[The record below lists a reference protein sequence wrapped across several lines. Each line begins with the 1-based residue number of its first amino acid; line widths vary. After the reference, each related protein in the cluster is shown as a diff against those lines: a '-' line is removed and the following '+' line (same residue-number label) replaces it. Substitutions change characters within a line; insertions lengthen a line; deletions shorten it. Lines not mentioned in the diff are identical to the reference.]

1 MGHVE
6 DMKELIRTQIQS
18 LDNLQE
24 RVAFKSLMEQ
34 VFLALYET
42 NEKMYRD
49 LEERVQKE
57 LACDVNQYLVR
68 TGLIERDYF
77 DISHHLMAPME
88 EADLQVP
95 EYSFADIREAIEK
108 QGSFAL
114 EKVMLRCDY
123 LQMQRIWSDDPEFQ
137 GYIKT
142 DRSQNPR
149 EVTVK
154 LQKNTHYLKKLE
166 QLYRLFIK
174 NGIPW
179 QTLNT
184 PYLYK
189 MADVILTKLPEE
201 FDGTEI
207 ITDIQID
214 FGAYNP
220 VICSGLIPIWNI
232 NELRLD
238 GTGFPM
244 PCEDRQNFEHI
255 ISLHK
260 HGPQHAYLAEDD
272 PDVLSVRR
280 EEDRLYIISGSGA
293 SKKWDVYCIRNYPDS
308 SLDYYTYPVMQ
319 NQRAETFSERFQ
331 GKYGQNVKTRAEL
344 ARFING
350 FCLDDYVVYQDCR
363 IQEEFDLPRETYS
376 MNSFIEDEIRD
387 RRYQKKLVLYF
398 NAGPKEPWLQRDT
411 ASFIVSEVQ
420 RIYPEYECGGVV
432 L

>member
-1 MGHVE
+1 MDHVE

-18 LDNLQE
+18 LENLQE

-49 LEERVQKE
+49 LEERVQEE
-57 LACDVNQYLVR
+57 LTYSVNQYLVR

-95 EYSFADIREAIEK
+95 EYNFADIREAIEK
-108 QGSFAL
+108 QGSFSL
-114 EKVMLRCDY
+114 KKVMLRCDY
-123 LQMQRIWSDDPEFQ
+123 LQIQRIWSDDPEFH
-137 GYIKT
+137 GHIKT
-142 DRSQNPR
+142 NQSQNPR

-154 LQKNTHYLKKLE
+154 LQKNTHYLKKLG

-189 MADVILTKLPEE
+189 IADVVLTELPEE
-201 FDGTEI
+201 FDETEI

-214 FGAYNP
+214 FGAYKS
-220 VICSGLIPIWNI
+220 VICGDLIPVWNI
-232 NELRLD
+232 KKLRLD
-238 GTGFPM
+238 GTGFPV

-260 HGPQHAYLAEDD
+260 HGSQHAYLAEDD

-280 EEDRLYIISGSGA
+280 KEDKLFITSGAGA
-293 SKKWDVYCIRNYPDS
+293 SKKWDVYCIRNSSDR

-319 NQRAETFSERFQ
+319 NQRAETFLERFQ
-331 GKYGQNVKTRAEL
+331 RKCGQNVKTRAEL

-350 FCLDDYVVYQDCR
+350 FGLEDYVIYQDCR
-363 IQEEFDLPRETYS
+363 IQEEFKTPRETYS
-376 MNSFIEDEIRD
+376 MNTFIEDEIRD

-398 NAGPKEPWLQRDT
+398 NAGSKEPWLQRDI

-420 RIYPEYECGGVV
+420 CVYPEYECGGVV